1 MFSASRPAADAVF
14 IGGPPVPVVSR
25 ALFEAEDRATEE
37 SIAKAHQPQADLKFC
52 ELQQKRTDGAAGA
65 VSRASV
71 ARTVAMVSTDL
82 CANRHP
88 ASTGGDPGQTV
99 ACNQGRT
106 RRRRNKMSRKVL
118 LATAAL
124 IGVAFSG
131 MSLADGLPPLAK
143 KERYKV
149 GFSQMES
156 NNPWRIAETKSFHDT
171 AAECGW
177 DLIATDAAGSAAK
190 QVADVDSMIAQG
202 IDVLFLPPREEK
214 PLIPA
219 VKKAKAAGIPT
230 FLVDRSVDPN
240 AAKPGEDFVAFLGS
254 DFIDQGKRVADWTI
268 ENFKGDKGVIVELEG
283 TTGSSPAN
291 DRKKGFD
298 DQIVTDPRF
307 TIVASQSGDFARDL
321 GRQVME
327 TLLQAHPDVNIVYA
341 HNDEMAIGAIQA
353 LELAG
358 RKPGEDVLVV
368 SIDGTRDALQAIIDG
383 KMGVTVESSPFFGP
397 LACATMKRYAD
408 GEQIE
413 PWVQV
418 KDRIFTKE
426 NAAENLAGAY

>member
-1 MFSASRPAADAVF
+1 MISKKIVLGCFAAVF
-14 IGGPPVPVVSR
+14 SILI
-25 ALFEAEDRATEE
+25 AFAAT
-37 SIAKAHQPQADLKFC
+37 L
-52 ELQQKRTDGAAGA
+52 
-65 VSRASV
+65 
-71 ARTVAMVSTDL
+71 
-82 CANRHP
+82 AN
-88 ASTGGDPGQTV
+88 AQ
-99 ACNQGRT
+99 
-106 RRRRNKMSRKVL
+106 
-118 LATAAL
+118 
-124 IGVAFSG
+124 
-131 MSLADGLPPLAK
+131 GLPPLEK

-149 GFSQMES
+149 GFAQMES
-156 NNPWRIAETKSFHDT
+156 NNPWRIAETKSFHDV
-171 AAECGW
+171 AESCNW

-219 VKKAKAAGIPT
+219 VMKARAAGIPT

-240 AAKPGEDFVAFLGS
+240 VAQAGEHYVAFLGS
-254 DFIDQGKRVADWTI
+254 DFVDQGRRVAEWTL
-268 ENFKGDKGVIVELEG
+268 ENFEGEQGIIVELEG

-298 DQIVTDPRF
+298 DVMAMHDNM

-358 RKPGEDVLVV
+358 RVPGEDVLVV

-383 KMGVTVESSPFFGP
+383 KMGVTVESSPFFGS
-397 LACATMKRYAD
+397 LACEVMNRYAN
-408 GEQIE
+408 GEEIE
-413 PWVQV
+413 TWVQV
-418 KDRIFTKE
+418 KDRIFTIE
-426 NAAENLAGAY
+426 NAADHVDEAY

>member
-1 MFSASRPAADAVF
+1 MNRRTLIGTTLLALAFSTSAVF
-14 IGGPPVPVVSR
+14 AQS
-25 ALFEAEDRATEE
+25 
-37 SIAKAHQPQADLKFC
+37 
-52 ELQQKRTDGAAGA
+52 
-65 VSRASV
+65 
-71 ARTVAMVSTDL
+71 
-82 CANRHP
+82 
-88 ASTGGDPGQTV
+88 
-99 ACNQGRT
+99 
-106 RRRRNKMSRKVL
+106 
-118 LATAAL
+118 
-124 IGVAFSG
+124 
-131 MSLADGLPPLAK
+131 LPPLEQK
-143 KERYKV
+143 DRYKV
-149 GFSQMES
+149 GFAQMES

-171 AAECGW
+171 AESCGW

-219 VKKAKAAGIPT
+219 VKKAKAAGVPT

-240 AAKPGEDFVAFLGS
+240 AAKAGEDYVAFLGS
-254 DFIDQGKRVADWTI
+254 DFIDQGRRVAEWTAA
-268 ENFKGDKGVIVELEG
+268 NFEGDKAVVVQLEG

-298 DQIVTDPRF
+298 DAIAKDSRF

-327 TLLQAHPDVNIVYA
+327 TLLQAHPDVNVVYA

-397 LACATMKRYAD
+397 LACETMKRYAA
-408 GEQIE
+408 GETIE

-426 NAAENLAGAY
+426 NAADHIDEAY

>member
-1 MFSASRPAADAVF
+1 MNRNTLSL
-14 IGGPPVPVVSR
+14 
-25 ALFEAEDRATEE
+25 AL
-37 SIAKAHQPQADLKFC
+37 
-52 ELQQKRTDGAAGA
+52 G
-65 VSRASV
+65 
-71 ARTVAMVSTDL
+71 
-82 CANRHP
+82 
-88 ASTGGDPGQTV
+88 
-99 ACNQGRT
+99 
-106 RRRRNKMSRKVL
+106 
-118 LATAAL
+118 ATA
-124 IGVAFSG
+124 VAFAIG
-131 MSLADGLPPLAK
+131 AGNVIAQDLPPLEK
-143 KERYKV
+143 KDRYKV

-156 NNPWRIAETKSFHDT
+156 NNPWRIAETKSFMDT
-171 AAECGW
+171 AEDCNW

-219 VKKAKAAGIPT
+219 VMKAKAAGIPT
-230 FLVDRSVDPN
+230 FLVDRSVDP
-240 AAKPGEDFVAFLGS
+240 AVAEAGRDYVAFLGS
-254 DFIDQGKRVADWTI
+254 DFIDQGRRVAEWTL
-268 ENFKGDKGVIVELEG
+268 ENFEGEKGIIVELEG

-298 DQIVTDPRF
+298 DVMAMHDNME
-307 TIVASQSGDFARDL
+307 IVASQSGDFARDL

-358 RKPGEDVLVV
+358 RTPGDDVMVV
-368 SIDGTRDALQAIIDG
+368 SIDGTRDALEAIIDG

-397 LACATMKRYAD
+397 LACNVMERYIA
-408 GEQIE
+408 GETIE

-418 KDRIFTKE
+418 EDRIFTAE
-426 NAAENLAGAY
+426 NAADHIDEAY

>member
-1 MFSASRPAADAVF
+1 M
-14 IGGPPVPVVSR
+14 
-25 ALFEAEDRATEE
+25 
-37 SIAKAHQPQADLKFC
+37 
-52 ELQQKRTDGAAGA
+52 KR
-65 VSRASV
+65 RI
-71 ARTVAMVSTDL
+71 L
-82 CANRHP
+82 
-88 ASTGGDPGQTV
+88 
-99 ACNQGRT
+99 
-106 RRRRNKMSRKVL
+106 L
-118 LATAAL
+118 LAATAISLGLGSAAFADSLPAL
-124 IGVAFSG
+124 E
-131 MSLADGLPPLAK
+131 K
-143 KERYKV
+143 KDRYKV
-149 GFSQMES
+149 GFAQMES

-171 AAECGW
+171 AESCNW

-219 VKKAKAAGIPT
+219 VKKARAAGIPT
-230 FLVDRSVDPN
+230 FLVDRSVDPS

-254 DFIDQGKRVADWTI
+254 DFIDQGRRVAEWTA
-268 ENFKGDKGVIVELEG
+268 ENFKGEKGIIVQLEG

-298 DQIVTDPRF
+298 DAIAADSRF
-307 TIVASQSGDFARDL
+307 EIVASQSGDFARDL

-358 RKPGEDVLVV
+358 RKPGEDIMVV

-397 LACATMKRYAD
+397 LACEVMNRYAS
-408 GEQIE
+408 GEEIE
-413 PWVQV
+413 HWVQV
-418 KDRIFTKE
+418 KDRIFTKA
-426 NAAENLAGAY
+426 NAAKHIDEAY

>member
-1 MFSASRPAADAVF
+1 MKRRIALGTALSALVAV
-14 IGGPPVPVVSR
+14 
-25 ALFEAEDRATEE
+25 
-37 SIAKAHQPQADLKFC
+37 
-52 ELQQKRTDGAAGA
+52 AAGIA
-65 VSRASV
+65 GAE
-71 ARTVAMVSTDL
+71 T
-82 CANRHP
+82 
-88 ASTGGDPGQTV
+88 
-99 ACNQGRT
+99 
-106 RRRRNKMSRKVL
+106 
-118 LATAAL
+118 
-124 IGVAFSG
+124 
-131 MSLADGLPPLAK
+131 PPLAQ

-149 GFSQMES
+149 GFAQMES

-171 AAECGW
+171 AESCNW

-219 VKKAKAAGIPT
+219 VMKARAAGIPT

-240 AAKPGEDFVAFLGS
+240 VAKAGEHFVAFLGS
-254 DFIDQGKRVADWTI
+254 DFIDQGKRAAEWLI
-268 ENFKGDKGVIVELEG
+268 ENFDGEKGVIVELEG

-298 DQIVTDPRF
+298 DRIAEDGRF
-307 TIVASQSGDFARDL
+307 EIVASQTGDFARDL

-327 TLLQAHPDVNIVYA
+327 TLLQAHPDVNVVYA

-358 RKPGEDVLVV
+358 RKPGEDVTIV

-397 LACATMKRYAD
+397 LACEVMKKYAA
-408 GEQIE
+408 GEEI
-413 PWVQV
+413 PGWVQV
-418 KDRIFTKE
+418 EDRIFTVE
-426 NAAENLAGAY
+426 NAADHIDEAY